1 MVDLLS
7 RAPLNAQI
15 IGSPEQTQFH
25 MTWLQRTARAFY
37 NSRAERFAITYGQD
51 ACIQL

>member
-25 MTWLQRTARAFY
+25 MTWLQRTARALY
-37 NSRAERFAITYGQD
+37 NSRSERFVIPYGQD
-51 ACIQL
+51 TRIQL